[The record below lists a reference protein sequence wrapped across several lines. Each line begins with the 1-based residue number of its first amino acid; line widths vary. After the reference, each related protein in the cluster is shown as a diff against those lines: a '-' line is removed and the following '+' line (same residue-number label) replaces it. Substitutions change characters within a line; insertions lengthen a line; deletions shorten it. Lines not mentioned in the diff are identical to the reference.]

1 MLDEYQKIQPIPWTI
16 LKREINKNKLAHAYL
31 FESNGYIGTFDLA
44 LALAK
49 TLLCPYNYS
58 NNQKCVNCTQC
69 DNIDNGNYP
78 EIKIIEAD
86 GMWIKKE
93 QLLELQEQFSTK
105 SVINKRKIYIIK
117 DADKL
122 NNVAAN
128 SLLKFIEEPEENIIA
143 ILISPTRYQLLDTIV
158 SRCQIISFN
167 QTSLKGNLVEK
178 VAKYLYNTTSAINE
192 FITDEKSIDKINK
205 VIDFVNFYE
214 KNGLDTLLYTYELW
228 TSTFKNKEDLIIAFE
243 ILLLY
248 YRDLLNYMCNQEL
261 EIFIDYNDN
270 YQKLS
275 ENNTINQVCLK
286 IDKIIE
292 LKNYLK
298 INANTNLLLDKLIL
312 ELERS

>member
-69 DNIDNGNYP
+69 NNIDNGNYP

>member
-69 DNIDNGNYP
+69 NNIDNGNYP

-192 FITDEKSIDKINK
+192 FIADEKSIDKINK

>member
-69 DNIDNGNYP
+69 NNIDNGNYP

-143 ILISPTRYQLLDTIV
+143 ILISQTRYQLLDTIV

>member
-69 DNIDNGNYP
+69 NNIDNGNYP
-78 EIKIIEAD
+78 EIKIIEAY

>member
-69 DNIDNGNYP
+69 NNIDNGNYP

-167 QTSLKGNLVEK
+167 QTSLKGN
-178 VAKYLYNTTSAINE
+178 
-192 FITDEKSIDKINK
+192 
-205 VIDFVNFYE
+205 
-214 KNGLDTLLYTYELW
+214 
-228 TSTFKNKEDLIIAFE
+228 
-243 ILLLY
+243 
-248 YRDLLNYMCNQEL
+248 
-261 EIFIDYNDN
+261 
-270 YQKLS
+270 
-275 ENNTINQVCLK
+275 
-286 IDKIIE
+286 
-292 LKNYLK
+292 
-298 INANTNLLLDKLIL
+298 
-312 ELERS
+312 

>member
-214 KNGLDTLLYTYELW
+214 KNGLDTLFYTYELW

>member
-16 LKREINKNKLAHAYL
+16 LKREINKNKLTHAYL

-69 DNIDNGNYP
+69 NNIDNGNYP

>member
-69 DNIDNGNYP
+69 NNIDNGNYP

-128 SLLKFIEEPEENIIA
+128 SLLKFIVGPVEKIIA

-214 KNGLDTLLYTYELW
+214 KNGLDTLFYTYELW

>member
-69 DNIDNGNYP
+69 NNIDNGNYP

-192 FITDEKSIDKINK
+192 FITNEKSIDKINK